1 MSLPAD
7 VSMVRLDNKCRVVIP
22 RGVRRVAGLS
32 PGSLLVVAA
41 AGEVVILYKAE
52 LVMKDVWP

>member
-1 MSLPAD
+1 MSLPPD
-7 VSMVRLDNKCRVVIP
+7 VSVVRLDNKCRVVIP
-22 RGVRRVAGLS
+22 KAVRKVAGLG

-52 LVMKDVWP
+52 VVLKEVW

>member
-7 VSMVRLDNKCRVVIP
+7 VSVVRLDNKCRVVIP
-22 RGVRRVAGLS
+22 RAVRQVAGLS
-32 PGSLLVVAA
+32 PGNLLVVAA